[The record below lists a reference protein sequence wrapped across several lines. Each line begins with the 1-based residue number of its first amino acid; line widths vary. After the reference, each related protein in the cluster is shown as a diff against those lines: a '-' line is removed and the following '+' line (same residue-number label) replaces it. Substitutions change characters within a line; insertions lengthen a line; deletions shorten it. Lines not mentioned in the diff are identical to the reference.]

1 MSASPMPDRQAGTD
15 LGGSNNDQ
23 NGDLILPNEEVP
35 FALDVPFRQG
45 KYAHRRAA
53 TMRELLRLRV
63 GLAPLFSRDGV
74 ESTKVIG
81 LSSVGNTVRLSPS
94 RLLINLGDELTTS
107 LLGVRVL
114 GIVCTDG
121 PTRVLRFCLME
132 KEVSTSGAIG
142 NVVRLHVS
150 SPSAKPAQSSG
161 IHRIIQDAARKSI
174 RLLEMHRLP
183 SELVA
188 RREAFYGEGL
198 FSPHADRD
206 NGETE
211 SCQSDVRNSNSK
223 KDFEDTY
230 SISASF
236 RGFLFSIVDS
246 APSEIAVAFLRDVS
260 VQAKYNSCMAMESA
274 GVVSIGW
281 LQIDNHCPSAI
292 FPVALCPDEKSDDND
307 NEVASDTKDEAAT
320 DAKPFLSL
328 GMVFAPQHSSGISC
342 LRSVTIKP
350 SNIAIAIDL
359 AFVMRVQR
367 FLLGLQEYFHDSA
380 YGGDSDWD
388 VFPDL
393 VKLFEERA
401 GSTAAG
407 VGSRKLYFEGLTI
420 LPCNVS
426 LSVAPARALTPQQAS
441 LEGADAAAIIK
452 KPSLEGAD
460 AAAIHAAVR
469 KGDLLI
475 GDGSGLDVK
484 VGSTN
489 RTALAVIRGVFKS
502 ILVDALLKCDGA
514 SLDFAGVA
522 LRNHFST
529 GPQLCTYL
537 TAHYLTLLRNN
548 IPALLGSL
556 AFFGNPVG
564 LIRGLGDGVSDFV
577 NEPVKGFK
585 RSVEELDPSFV
596 MDGVAR
602 GTGSLAR
609 HTVGGI
615 ADSASLLTETFSK
628 NMAVLTLDRRYAQRR
643 DRAVQLRA
651 AERGKTTFVEGIES
665 GVLKLLRGVV
675 EGVSGVIRA
684 PIRGA
689 EKRGVQGFA
698 KGVGKGLLG
707 LLVKPVIGLSDAATD
722 VMIGVKGSVERTSGG
737 AEYGVYRE
745 QLRPRRA
752 LYGRDRSLRQY
763 QLADAT
769 AALLMTRT
777 RLAGEEYLSHFD
789 MGSRVALLSVK
800 RFLLLSDEGKELLMV
815 KFKQMKNVEIR
826 QVPKPDGHAEWGV
839 LIFLR
844 SPRKNGSEIEVINCE
859 EEATAIELCTQMKR
873 GMHVVVNDS

>member
-1 MSASPMPDRQAGTD
+1 M
-15 LGGSNNDQ
+15 
-23 NGDLILPNEEVP
+23 
-35 FALDVPFRQG
+35 
-45 KYAHRRAA
+45 
-53 TMRELLRLRV
+53 
-63 GLAPLFSRDGV
+63 
-74 ESTKVIG
+74 
-81 LSSVGNTVRLSPS
+81 
-94 RLLINLGDELTTS
+94 
-107 LLGVRVL
+107 VL
-114 GIVCTDG
+114 
-121 PTRVLRFCLME
+121 
-132 KEVSTSGAIG
+132 
-142 NVVRLHVS
+142 
-150 SPSAKPAQSSG
+150 
-161 IHRIIQDAARKSI
+161 
-174 RLLEMHRLP
+174 
-183 SELVA
+183 
-188 RREAFYGEGL
+188 
-198 FSPHADRD
+198 
-206 NGETE
+206 
-211 SCQSDVRNSNSK
+211 
-223 KDFEDTY
+223 
-230 SISASF
+230 
-236 RGFLFSIVDS
+236 
-246 APSEIAVAFLRDVS
+246 
-260 VQAKYNSCMAMESA
+260 
-274 GVVSIGW
+274 
-281 LQIDNHCPSAI
+281 
-292 FPVALCPDEKSDDND
+292 
-307 NEVASDTKDEAAT
+307 
-320 DAKPFLSL
+320 
-328 GMVFAPQHSSGISC
+328 APQHSSGISC
-342 LRSVTIKP
+342 LKNVTVKP
-350 SNIAIAIDL
+350 SDIAISIDL
-359 AFVMRVQR
+359 AFVMRLQR
-367 FLLGLQEYFHDSA
+367 FLLGLQQNFHGRASA
-380 YGGDSDWD
+380 EDQDLN

-393 VKLFEERA
+393 VKLFQERS
-401 GSTAAG
+401 GSAAAG

-441 LEGADAAAIIK
+441 F
-452 KPSLEGAD
+452 EGAD

-475 GDGSGLDVK
+475 GDGVGLDVK

-514 SLDFAGVA
+514 SLNFAGVA

-529 GPQLCTYL
+529 GPQLGTYL

-577 NEPVKGFK
+577 NEPMKGLK
-585 RSVEELDPSFV
+585 RSVEELNPTFV

-609 HTVGGI
+609 HTVSGI

-643 DRAVQLRA
+643 DRAVELRA
-651 AERGKTTFVEGIES
+651 AEGGTTTFVEGVES

-722 VMIGVKGSVERTSGG
+722 VMIGVKGSVEGATGG
-737 AEYGVYRE
+737 GHFGVYRE

-752 LYGRDRSLRQY
+752 LYGRDRALRY
-763 QLADAT
+763 YNLADAT

-777 RLAGEEYLSHFD
+777 RLAGEEYLSHYD

-800 RFLLLSDEGKELLMV
+800 RVLLLSDDGKELLMV
-815 KFKQMKNVEIR
+815 KFKQMKAVEVR
-826 QVPKPDGHAEWGV
+826 QVPKPDGRAEWGV

-859 EEATAIELCTQMKR
+859 EESMATDLCSQMKR
-873 GMHVVVNDS
+873 GMNLAAIEG